1 VKVYP
6 EIFCTGPSRH
16 AKTFANIRG
25 DHCYCG
31 NAWEDE
37 MVALRNAQV
46 ATVQER
52 MRSGELSTHEAKYL
66 NALERDYLAA
76 SDLAVP
82 ELSADLQLAI
92 RTAFVA
98 EWATRFQL
106 TPDDDQAAAIATG
119 WRDAI
124 VEARAGSGKTR
135 TIIGRTLFLIDKC
148 GIPPDAIIILAF
160 NTRAA
165 QELKDRLRTY
175 GLQSLPHVMTFHAL
189 ARRIVEPVDQI
200 IFDSSDDASDA
211 GQEQSRVVDDIARDF
226 FSTEQGEQRVRDL
239 LRHRFKKDDARADAE
254 LLFRTKEDAVSARMQ
269 VPLLTL
275 NGERVKSYGEQQIAN
290 LLFRNDV
297 NYHYERALPIRINGA
312 VYRPDFTI
320 PPQESGGKTVVI
332 EYFGMQGNA
341 GYDRLSADK
350 RAFWKTQ
357 DPARYGFLEF
367 SPSDVVADPQFSQR
381 LLSGLRSFGIRSK
394 ELPTDVVWSRMKE
407 KGAILS
413 ISRALRDFVQQA
425 RKRGWDVATA
435 REAIDAHQVLPGVPG
450 ELERSFLQLA
460 VDVLGQYLNALDAK
474 GKIDF
479 DELLNR
485 AVTAVSEGRT
495 GFCGTREDKPGNLR
509 SIRAVLVDEF
519 QDFNMQF
526 EALLAA
532 GRRQMTGPTF
542 FAVGDP
548 WQAINAFAGA
558 STAYFESFPTDYPGA
573 VHHVIATNYRS
584 ARAVVQ
590 VGNAIMQDRA
600 ETPARPF
607 APREGKVRLFDGA
620 NIPPDRSARENGEG
634 STLDLQAKTRLVRA
648 ASRLVPD
655 DGRLFVLSRTES
667 AVSDV
672 RRAMVGHLSKD
683 ELRRTMF
690 STVHQAKGLEA
701 EYVVLIDGGAGMF
714 PLIHP
719 NWVFSRIFGANIDD
733 IVRDEQNL
741 LYVAIT
747 RASTEAWVLL
757 PDGER
762 SDFLPGVGS
771 SGGVSGGNWSDAPAL
786 STYGKARVAVSG
798 YERRDELKALGFVF
812 EADSKQWCIYV
823 ETVPDG
829 VAILSKVTAH
839 VDLRATISD
848 AASEEQRSFTH
859 HNWPRI
865 RHASA

>member
-1 VKVYP
+1 MEDP
-6 EIFCTGPSRH
+6 LIRCTGAGHPQCAGNQHYLRC
-16 AKTFANIRG
+16 I
-25 DHCYCG
+25 CG
-31 NAWEDE
+31 
-37 MVALRNAQV
+37 ALWAEEGAETRPAVHTASFQG
-46 ATVQER
+46 R
-52 MRSGELSTHEAKYL
+52 IKRGELTDEESRYL
-66 NALERDYLAA
+66 ASLKRDYLRAA
-76 SDLAVP
+76 AADVP
-82 ELSADLQLAI
+82 GLSAEVRSALQV
-92 RTAFVA
+92 AFVS
-98 EWATRFQL
+98 EWAEHFQL

-175 GLQSLPHVMTFHAL
+175 GLRSLPHVMTFHAL
-189 ARRIVEPVDQI
+189 ARRIVEPDEHLI
-200 IFDSSDDASDA
+200 YDSSDDATDA
-211 GQEQSRVVDDIARDF
+211 GNAQSRVVDDIVRDL
-226 FSTEQGEQRVRDL
+226 FSTEQGEQRARDL

-290 LLFRNDV
+290 LLFTNDV
-297 NYHYERALPIRINGA
+297 NYHYERALPMRINGA

-320 PPQESGGKTVVI
+320 PPQEHNGKTVVI
-332 EYFGMQGNA
+332 EYFGMRGNA

-357 DPARYGFLEF
+357 DPARFGFLEYT
-367 SPSDVVADPQFSQR
+367 PRDVVADPQFSRR
-381 LLSGLRSFGIRSK
+381 LLRDLRAFGIRSQQ
-394 ELPTDVVWSRMKE
+394 LSSDVVWSLMKE

-425 RKRGWDVATA
+425 RKRGWNVATA
-435 REAIDAHQVLPGVPG
+435 REAIDAHQELPGVPG
-450 ELERSFLQLA
+450 ELERSFLELA
-460 VDVLGQYLNALDAK
+460 VDVLGHYLNALDAE

-485 AVTAVSEGRT
+485 AVAAVDEGRA
-495 GFCGTREDKPGNLR
+495 GFCGTREDRPGNLR
-509 SIRAVLVDEF
+509 SVRAVLVDEF

-532 GRRQMTGPTF
+532 GRKQMTNPTF

-558 STAYFESFPTDYPGA
+558 STAYFESFATDYPGA

-590 VGNAIMQDRA
+590 VGNAIMHNRP

-607 APREGKVRLFDGA
+607 ATRAGKVRLFDGSD
-620 NIPPDRSARENGEG
+620 IPPDRSARENGEG
-634 STLDLQAKTRLVRA
+634 NTLDLQAKTRLVKA
-648 ASRLVPD
+648 ASGLVPD
-655 DGRLFVLSRTES
+655 DGRLFVLARTES
-667 AVSDV
+667 KVGDV
-672 RRAMVGHLSKD
+672 RRAMVGHLSKG

-771 SGGVSGGNWSDAPAL
+771 SGGVSAGNWSDAPAL

-812 EADSKQWCIYV
+812 EADSKQWCMYV

-848 AASEEQRSFTH
+848 AASEKQRSFTH

-865 RHASA
+865 RHASG